1 MYKISVLGVGNMA
14 KAIIGGVVRSG
25 IDVSS
30 IVLFDKNQG
39 QYADLEMLDY
49 KFIYANCVSEAL
61 CNSDIVLLS
70 VKPQNYDELL
80 SEITSLPDYDKKT
93 YISIAAGL
101 SSDGVSKKLNGAKV
115 VRVLPNLPMV
125 IGSGVSLVCKN
136 DLVDAEVFEYICSA
150 FGASGGVM
158 RIDESEIDR
167 MISVTSSSPA
177 YVFRFVDAIYKGAV
191 AQGLEFDEKTLIA
204 AICDVIIGSA
214 LLLKN
219 SSDSPSEL
227 CSKVASKGGT
237 TEQALKK
244 LDELDFESVILQA
257 MLACTKRANELGAGL
272 K

>member
-1 MYKISVLGVGNMA
+1 MI
-14 KAIIGGVVRSG
+14 
-25 IDVSS
+25 
-30 IVLFDKNQG
+30 
-39 QYADLEMLDY
+39 
-49 KFIYANCVSEAL
+49 
-61 CNSDIVLLS
+61 
-70 VKPQNYDELL
+70 
-80 SEITSLPDYDKKT
+80 KKT

-177 YVFRFVDAIYKGAV
+177 YVFRFVDAIYKGAI
-191 AQGLEFDEKTLIA
+191 AQGLEFDEKELIS

-219 SSDSPSEL
+219 SSDTPSEL